1 MRKRLIAASAIA
13 LLVAS
18 PSPAFAWGFVAH
30 RYIMSRA
37 IDLLPPA
44 LKLFFEHYRAEVVVR
59 VVDPDTWRE
68 AGWDENANHFV
79 DFGAPEFGPYP
90 FTALPR
96 EYGAAVE
103 KFGMATLKR
112 TGLLPWRTEEM
123 FGNLRRAFE
132 GFKTSSSY
140 AVIDT
145 ILFSSATSHYVGDAY
160 VPLHAALN
168 YDGQTTGQWG
178 IHSRFEDALFR
189 RYQSKLTVSP
199 GPVSAIVNPRD
210 AMFDTLLASY
220 QLADQ
225 LLAADKDA
233 VAGKTV
239 YDDDYFDKLF
249 ARLRPMMEKQLAA
262 SITATASIIVGAWQA
277 AGSPA
282 LRTEMPDT
290 PQRVRRSE

>member
-1 MRKRLIAASAIA
+1 MRKRLVAASAIA
-13 LLVAS
+13 LIIAA
-18 PSPAFAWGFVAH
+18 PSPAFAWGFAAH

-44 LKLFFEHYRAEVVVR
+44 LKPFFEHYRAEVVVR

-112 TGLLPWRTEEM
+112 TGLLPWRTEDM
-123 FGNLRRAFE
+123 FGSLRRAFE
-132 GFKTSSSY
+132 GFKTNSSY
-140 AVIDT
+140 AVVDT
-145 ILFSSATSHYVGDAY
+145 ILFSAATSHYVGDAH

-168 YDGQTTGQWG
+168 FDGQMTGQWG

-189 RYQSKLTVSP
+189 RYQSKLTVTP
-199 GPVSAIVNPRD
+199 GPVAAILNPRD
-210 AMFDTLLASY
+210 AIFDTLLASY
-220 QLADQ
+220 QLVDQ
-225 LLAADKDA
+225 LLKADKDA

-239 YDDDYFDKLF
+239 YDDNYFDKLF
-249 ARLRPMMEKQLAA
+249 TRLRPMVEKQLAA

-282 LRTEMPDT
+282 VRTEMADT